1 MEKGELAFITTIK
14 QKKCQ
19 GVAVN
24 VNCLFIKKNHYER
37 SVKCVLPMRSRS
49 EQTSIGLLF
58 FLFFSFLFLLL
69 FFDTLVEV

>member
-1 MEKGELAFITTIK
+1 MKKGELAFITTIK

-58 FLFFSFLFLLL
+58 FFFSFLFFIA

>member
-58 FLFFSFLFLLL
+58 FFSFLF
-69 FFDTLVEV
+69 FFYCFF

>member
-58 FLFFSFLFLLL
+58 FFLFFSFFIA

>member
-58 FLFFSFLFLLL
+58 LFFFSFLFLLL
-69 FFDTLVEV
+69 FLTHW

>member
-58 FLFFSFLFLLL
+58 FFFSFLFFIA